1 MKRKIELYDVLLS
14 CPGDAYEACFGAVRN
29 AISRFNDRAE
39 QCRGIR
45 LNLLH
50 WSGDSFPQAGKPAQQ
65 LLNAQIVDKADMAI
79 AIFWTRFG
87 TPTDGYGSG
96 TEEEIAR
103 LIKSEKQ
110 VFLYFLEK
118 APPLLIAER
127 PEFSK
132 ERQKIRNF
140 RDGYRG
146 LYSVVQ
152 DESKLEE
159 KLTSDLDKYFDSSEQ
174 KSPSTEPKGEARW
187 FRADT
192 KEVVKRD
199 QLIRY
204 GNITAQIDGSVGRMQ
219 VALPDGKTVY
229 SEYDIEKKQ
238 LGNIVAEGFPQ
249 EYKVSVPPQ
258 IVITKKDFSLKLE
271 GNMYRAEL
279 YQLKFGGHLLAL
291 YDLAENK
298 LQSFEAKAPA
308 GMIAHVDP
316 KSKRVIFVDKSECP
330 V

>member
-1 MKRKIELYDVLLS
+1 M
-14 CPGDAYEACFGAVRN
+14 
-29 AISRFNDRAE
+29 
-39 QCRGIR
+39 
-45 LNLLH
+45 
-50 WSGDSFPQAGKPAQQ
+50 
-65 LLNAQIVDKADMAI
+65 
-79 AIFWTRFG
+79 
-87 TPTDGYGSG
+87 
-96 TEEEIAR
+96 
-103 LIKSEKQ
+103 
-110 VFLYFLEK
+110 
-118 APPLLIAER
+118 
-127 PEFSK
+127 
-132 ERQKIRNF
+132 
-140 RDGYRG
+140 
-146 LYSVVQ
+146 VQ

-192 KEVVKRD
+192 KEEVKRD

-229 SEYDIEKKQ
+229 SEYDIEKKR

-279 YQLKFGGHLLAL
+279 YQLKFGGRLLAL

-308 GMIAHVDP
+308 GMIAHIDP

>member
-1 MKRKIELYDVLLS
+1 M
-14 CPGDAYEACFGAVRN
+14 
-29 AISRFNDRAE
+29 
-39 QCRGIR
+39 
-45 LNLLH
+45 
-50 WSGDSFPQAGKPAQQ
+50 
-65 LLNAQIVDKADMAI
+65 
-79 AIFWTRFG
+79 
-87 TPTDGYGSG
+87 
-96 TEEEIAR
+96 
-103 LIKSEKQ
+103 
-110 VFLYFLEK
+110 
-118 APPLLIAER
+118 
-127 PEFSK
+127 
-132 ERQKIRNF
+132 
-140 RDGYRG
+140 
-146 LYSVVQ
+146 VQ
-152 DESKLEE
+152 DESELEE

-192 KEVVKRD
+192 KEEVKRD

-258 IVITKKDFSLKLE
+258 IVINKKDFSLKLE

-279 YQLKFGGHLLAL
+279 YQLKFGGRLFAL

-298 LQSFEAKAPA
+298 LQSFEAKALA
-308 GMIAHVDP
+308 GMIAHIDP
-316 KSKRVIFVDKSECP
+316 KSKRVTFVDKSECP